1 MISPPADRVQAAPFL
16 PDARAYSS
24 VKARADVVA
33 GLTVAVFAIPQAMAY
48 ATLAG
53 LPPVHGLYAAI
64 GMSIVA
70 ALWGASP
77 FSNAGPTNSAALLT
91 ASALLPFLAGQQFD
105 NGALTALIFQFTLL
119 VGVIRVVCGV
129 LRLGILTA
137 FVPESAIVGAMSGA
151 GILIALGPL
160 SQLLGVPS
168 SHAASFVMRTWEVLG
183 NSAHAN
189 IYALLI
195 GASTCIVMSG
205 FELWSKKRPILK
217 RLPIA
222 LGAIILATIAS
233 QVLAM
238 RGHGVSMVRDLGA
251 IPPGLPPLQ
260 WRAYDW
266 AMTPELL
273 PGAFAVAI
281 IGLIEATSIGRVLA
295 LKKRLTFNANQEFF
309 GQGVGQIAGAFCGG
323 LPGSS
328 SFSRSA
334 LVENCGA
341 QTRFAN
347 VFFGIFTLLGVLL
360 AASWLERIPVAALA
374 GLLVFSGF
382 KLIDIGALK
391 RVWQTER
398 SDAIVLL
405 VTLFVTVFVKI
416 EYGFFAGTIVAMG
429 FFLQRARNLQLFEL
443 LPGADEN
450 EGAGFDEI
458 AYRPQSAHA
467 RSDVVALSVHG
478 NLFFGLADDLRAQF
492 NEIAR
497 LQKPRW
503 VIIRVR
509 RAHSIDY
516 GCWNAIFEFA
526 ATLES
531 EGGQLYLTGIRE
543 DLAQIIAD
551 AGMSPVLPP
560 SQLIAPEEAP
570 WAAFEIALERVRGQL
585 PNDAHLP
592 ANWLRYFHPTHAR
605 FDT

>member
-16 PDARAYSS
+16 PEARAYSPA
-24 VKARADVVA
+24 KARADLVA

-91 ASALLPFLAGQQFD
+91 ASALLPFLSGQQFD
-105 NGALTALIFQFTLL
+105 SGALTALIFQFTLL
-119 VGVIRVVCGV
+119 VGLIRVACGV

-137 FVPESAIVGAMSGA
+137 FVPEAAIVGAMSGA

-168 SHAASFVMRTWEVLG
+168 SHAGSFVMRTIEVLG
-183 NSAHAN
+183 KFSTAN
-189 IYALLI
+189 GYALFI
-195 GASTCIVMSG
+195 GASTCLVMSG
-205 FELWSKKRPILK
+205 FEWLSKSRPIFK

-222 LGAIILATIAS
+222 LGAIILATITA
-233 QVLAM
+233 QVLAT
-238 RGHGVSMVRDLGA
+238 RGHSIAMVRDLGA

-260 WRAYDW
+260 LHAYDW
-266 AMTPELL
+266 TLTPELL

-295 LKKRLTFNANQEFF
+295 LKKRQTFNANQEFF

-347 VFFGIFTLLGVLL
+347 VYFGIFTLLGVLL
-360 AASWLERIPVAALA
+360 ASSWLEKIPVAALA

-398 SDAIVLL
+398 SDAMVLL
-405 VTLFVTVFVKI
+405 TTLFVTVFVKI
-416 EYGFFAGTIVAMG
+416 EYGFFAGTLVAMG

-443 LPGADEN
+443 VPGEDES
-450 EGAGFDEI
+450 EGAGFEEI
-458 AYRPQSAHA
+458 EYRPGTRHE
-467 RSDVVALSVHG
+467 RSDVVALSVYG
-478 NLFFGLADDLRAQF
+478 NLFFGLADDLRSQF

-509 RAHSIDY
+509 RAYSVDY

-526 ATLES
+526 ATLKN
-531 EGGQLYLTGIRE
+531 EGGQLYLTGIR
-543 DLAQIIAD
+543 DDMAQIIEST
-551 AGMSPVLPP
+551 GMSSVLPP
-560 SQLIAPEEAP
+560 AQLIAPEEAP
-570 WAAFEIALERVRGQL
+570 WAAFETALERVRQQL
-585 PNDAHLP
+585 PADAQLP
-592 ANWLRYFHPTHAR
+592 EIWLRYFHPAHAR
-605 FDT
+605 FEI

>member
-16 PDARAYSS
+16 PDWRGYSLAKS
-24 VKARADVVA
+24 RADIVA

-91 ASALLPFLAGQQFD
+91 ASALLPFLGGNQFD
-105 NGALTALIFQFTLL
+105 TVALTQLIFQFTLL
-119 VGVIRVVCGV
+119 VGVIRVACGL

-160 SQLLGVPS
+160 SQLFGVPS
-168 SHAASFVMRTWEVLG
+168 SHAASFIARTWEVLG
-183 NSAHAN
+183 QFSNAN
-189 IYALLI
+189 GYALFI
-195 GASTCIVMSG
+195 GASTCILMTG
-205 FELWSKKRPILK
+205 FEIWSKKRPILK

-222 LGAIILATIAS
+222 LGAIILATIAA
-233 QVLAM
+233 QVLAA
-238 RGHGVSMVRDLGA
+238 RGHGVATVRDLGT

-295 LKKRLTFNANQEFF
+295 LKKRQNFNANQEFF

-347 VFFGIFTLLGVLL
+347 VYFGVFTLLGVLL
-360 AASWLERIPVAALA
+360 AARWLEKIPVAALA

-382 KLIDIGALK
+382 KLIDLGALK
-391 RVWQTER
+391 RVWETDR

-416 EYGFFAGTIVAMG
+416 EYGFFAGTIVAMS

-443 LPGADEN
+443 VPGAGDA
-450 EGAGFDEI
+450 GAGFSEI
-458 AYRPQSAHA
+458 AYRIGSAHA

-497 LQKPRW
+497 VQKPRW
-503 VIIRVR
+503 VIIRMR
-509 RAHSIDY
+509 RAQSIDY

-526 ATLES
+526 ATLKS
-531 EGGQLYLTGIRE
+531 EGGQLYLTGIRD
-543 DLAQIIAD
+543 DLAQIISD
-551 AGMSPVLPP
+551 AQMTEVLP
-560 SQLIAPEEAP
+560 SDQLIAPGEAP
-570 WAAFEIALERVRGQL
+570 WASFEIALERVRPNL
-585 PNDAHLP
+585 PREAELP
-592 ANWLRYFHPTHAR
+592 DNWLRYFHPAHAR
-605 FDT
+605 FEI